1 MRRSGQDAG
10 AGRTSG
16 DESGLRGWRCYF
28 LSGPAEGGRVRS
40 AWESLRFF
48 GSKAARRRSLF
59 VPPADCLRTN
69 ASTGELVGVST
80 PTPSSPPDPPE
91 LHAPDERLATAQAF
105 RRFVARVSGRAGRWT
120 AHLGVAEADRDD
132 VLQDALLRMY
142 RQREVYDPAAGSWES
157 WAFAFVGRVAHG
169 YRKATWNR
177 IKRVDV
183 AVDDLPDMA
192 TEAPGPE
199 EETEG
204 MRMQALVNTCMAD
217 LDGDSRA
224 LLHAHAEGIEMRDIA
239 TAFGLSLPGA
249 YARLKTAR
257 ARLQAALDREQH
269 RKLALGL
276 LVLPFSIDQ
285 LIASDTTT
293 AHVSAEAMRRIW
305 TTLDRAM
312 SADLASGKLRD
323 DGTDVA
329 RYMGSPNA
337 APRAGLGARLLRR
350 LGPRA
355 LSTLTHV
362 GAAAVSALV
371 TYALMAHDPTPNA
384 TTAEARAA
392 ASSLVAPVE
401 SSRASAPTETAAPS
415 AGTVARPELRAEVE
429 PVLSADAGAAE
440 QTDVSASPG
449 DAGRADVAGEQSLLD
464 RGSAAFQS
472 GYYENAITVLREHA
486 IKYPQG
492 PYSAARERLFTLS
505 LLRTGRKTEARQRIE
520 RLRRANP
527 GSTLLAELDAAV
539 NAHRP

>member
-1 MRRSGQDAG
+1 
-10 AGRTSG
+10 
-16 DESGLRGWRCYF
+16 
-28 LSGPAEGGRVRS
+28 
-40 AWESLRFF
+40 
-48 GSKAARRRSLF
+48 
-59 VPPADCLRTN
+59 LRTN
-69 ASTGELVGVST
+69 APTGELVDVST
-80 PTPSSPPDPPE
+80 ATPSLPPDPPE
-91 LHAPDERLATAQAF
+91 LHATDERLATAQAF
-105 RRFVARVSGRAGRWT
+105 RRFVARVSGCAGRWT

-132 VLQDALLRMY
+132 VVQDALLRMY
-142 RQREVYDPAAGSWES
+142 RRREAYDPAAGSWES
-157 WAFAFVGRVAHG
+157 WAFAFVGRVVGG

-204 MRMQALVNTCMAD
+204 VRMQALVNTCMAT

-224 LLHAHAEGIEMRDIA
+224 LLHAHAEGLEMRDIA

-257 ARLQAALDREQH
+257 ARLQAALDREQR

-293 AHVSAEAMRRIW
+293 GHVSAEAMRRIW

-312 SADLASGKLRD
+312 AADLAAGKLGD
-323 DGTDVA
+323 DGTEVE

-337 APRAGLGARLLRR
+337 APRVGLGARLLRR

-371 TYALMAHDPTPNA
+371 TYALMVQHLTPNA
-384 TTAEARAA
+384 MTAEARAA
-392 ASSLVAPVE
+392 SSSLVAPVG

-415 AGTVARPELRAEVE
+415 AGAVARPELRADVE

-440 QTDVSASPG
+440 QTDAGTGPR
-449 DAGRADVAGEQSLLD
+449 DAGREDVAGEQSLFD

-472 GYYENAITVLREHA
+472 GYYESAINVLREHA
-486 IKYPQG
+486 IKYPHG
-492 PYSAARERLFTLS
+492 PYSAARERLITLS
-505 LLRTGRKTEARQRIE
+505 LLRTGRKPEARQRIE
-520 RLRRANP
+520 RLRQANP
-527 GSTLLAELDAAV
+527 GTALLAELDAAV
-539 NAHRP
+539 SAHGP